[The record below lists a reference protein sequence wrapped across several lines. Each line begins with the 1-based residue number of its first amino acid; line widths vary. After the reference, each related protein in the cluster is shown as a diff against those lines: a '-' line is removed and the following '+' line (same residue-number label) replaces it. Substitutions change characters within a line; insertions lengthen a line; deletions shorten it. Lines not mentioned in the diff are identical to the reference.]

1 MERSDQDLIKKAN
14 SGNLDAFEKL
24 VAKYEKKVY
33 SVAYRFCGSHTDARD
48 LAQEAFLKIYK
59 GLPGFRG
66 DASFSTWV
74 YHITANV
81 CRDELR
87 RRQRDKTVI
96 LEEWPLEKANVS
108 GKELADSLNNPE
120 SSLLQQELRDD
131 IQQLL
136 NALSGEQRFIL
147 VMREIEGFSYEE
159 MAVQLGCNLGTVKSR
174 LSRARQAFKEKYLA
188 RREQWEVPCRQ
199 TR

>member
-1 MERSDQDLIKKAN
+1 MECSDQDLIKEAI

-33 SVAYRFCGSHTDARD
+33 AVAYRFSGNHTDAWD

-59 GLPGFRG
+59 GLPAFRG
-66 DASFSTWV
+66 EASFSTWV
-74 YHITANV
+74 YQITANV
-81 CRDELR
+81 CRDDLR
-87 RRQRDKTVI
+87 KRQRDKTVI
-96 LEEWPLEKANVS
+96 LEAWPLEKAKAA
-108 GKELADSLNNPE
+108 GTEIADSLSPE
-120 SSLLQQELRDD
+120 SSLLEKELRDD

-136 NALSGEQRFIL
+136 NALSGEQRLVL

-188 RREQWEVPCRQ
+188 SREQWEVPCRQ